1 MNTINNCP
9 QVLTDQ
15 DKIEDLLSEEKY
27 LISGYGTFIPEASC
41 PQLRQVLTQNFT
53 ECVQNQYTIFDQMNQ
68 LGWYPTKDAPVADVN
83 AAREK
88 FQQMQQQ
95 LLNLRRNKLKPQQME
110 NTRSPKAVSV
120 LMICRLA

>member
-53 ECVQNQYTIFDQMNQ
+53 ECVQNQYTIIARKAQRRLCANWHGQVFANW
-68 LGWYPTKDAPVADVN
+68 LFTPVQ
-83 AAREK
+83 
-88 FQQMQQQ
+88 F
-95 LLNLRRNKLKPQQME
+95 
-110 NTRSPKAVSV
+110 V
-120 LMICRLA
+120 L

>member
-41 PQLRQVLTQNFT
+41 PQLRQVLTQNLT

-68 LGWYPTKDAPVADVN
+68 LGWYPTKAAPVADVN

-88 FQQMQQQ
+88 FTQMQRQ
-95 LLNLRRNKLKPQQME
+95 LG
-110 NTRSPKAVSV
+110 
-120 LMICRLA
+120 